1 MKQEQKNIR
10 EKQRSVKPVRDSKK
24 SMFSFCEFKDNFAQA
39 KDEIVE
45 EGTDRPIVI
54 EEDADELTAE
64 KISILYDYHK
74 KKCYGVTEPLK
85 LPIKMILIG
94 GEPKEERGRVAKYAY
109 MTKEESPFWRFIYP
123 GSTRSEGDL
132 PEVAKQNFH
141 LLLDKEIQEVKRWV
155 SFNMTNIQKELA
167 LYEDFK
173 LKLSKFE

>member
-1 MKQEQKNIR
+1 MKAEPIQEDMSIKSIR
-10 EKQRSVKPVRDSKK
+10 K

-39 KDEIVE
+39 KDEVVS
-45 EGTDRPIVI
+45 EGTDRPIVL

-64 KISILYDYHK
+64 KIGILYDWYK
-74 KKCYGVTEPLK
+74 KKTYGVTEPLK

-94 GEPKEERGRVAKYAY
+94 GEPKEDRGRVAKYAY

-123 GSTRSEGDL
+123 GSTRSEEDL

-141 LLLDKEIQEVKRWV
+141 LLLDKEVQEIKHYVD
-155 SFNMTNIQKELA
+155 FNIKNIQKELA
-167 LYEDFK
+167 LHEDFK

>member
-1 MKQEQKNIR
+1 MRDRISKLSQFKN
-10 EKQRSVKPVRDSKK
+10 
-24 SMFSFCEFKDNFAQA
+24 NFEQA
-39 KDEIVE
+39 KDEVVS
-45 EGTDRPIVI
+45 EGTDRPII
-54 EEDADELTAE
+54 LLEDTDELTTE
-64 KISILYDYHK
+64 KISILYDYYK

-94 GEPKEERGRVAKYAY
+94 GEPKEDRGRVAKYAY

-123 GSTRSEGDL
+123 GSTRSEEDL

-141 LLLDKEIQEVKRWV
+141 LLLDKEVQEIKHWV
-155 SFNMTNIQKELA
+155 SFNMINIQKELA

>member
-1 MKQEQKNIR
+1 MKAEPVQKDKSIKSIR
-10 EKQRSVKPVRDSKK
+10 K

-39 KDEIVE
+39 KDEVVS
-45 EGTDRPIVI
+45 EGTDRPVVL

-64 KISILYDYHK
+64 KISILYDWYK
-74 KKCYGVTEPLK
+74 KKTYGVTEPLK

-94 GEPKEERGRVAKYAY
+94 GEPKEDRGRVAKYAY

-123 GSTRSEGDL
+123 GSTRSEEDL

-141 LLLDKEIQEVKRWV
+141 LLLDKKVQEIKHYVD
-155 SFNMTNIQKELA
+155 FNIKNIQKELA
-167 LYEDFK
+167 LHEDFK